1 MGAVGRRRYIT
12 VLSVENMPSRPR
24 AASTGRRHSSSRE
37 FVLRT
42 VESQRAPVSTAALA
56 RATGL
61 HENTVRGHLEQLL
74 ADGYVARVRAR
85 SSGRGRPAWLWRPL
99 TAGESSPYAALA
111 GVLAASIARTS
122 PEPSADARRAG
133 TDWGREVAAAL
144 PAAPDAEV
152 ARRTVLEVMQ
162 GQGFAPD
169 EEAGAEGET
178 LLRQC
183 PLLEAADRHPEVV
196 CAVHR
201 GLIDGILETVGPE
214 GERGAVDVELTPF
227 TAPGSCT
234 LALRAR
240 TA

>member
-1 MGAVGRRRYIT
+1 RTQLRPRPSRLAVAPAHGGGELPVRRARRRPGREHRPHQPRAVGRCT
-12 VLSVENMPSRPR
+12 PR
-24 AASTGRRHSSSRE
+24 GHRLGPRGRRR
-37 FVLRT
+37 
-42 VESQRAPVSTAALA
+42 PA
-56 RATGL
+56 RRPAC
-61 HENTVRGHLEQLL
+61 
-74 ADGYVARVRAR
+74 
-85 SSGRGRPAWLWRPL
+85 RGRPPPPAPRP
-99 TAGESSPYAALA
+99 P
-111 GVLAASIARTS
+111 
-122 PEPSADARRAG
+122 P
-133 TDWGREVAAAL
+133 AL
-144 PAAPDAEV
+144 PAAPDAEA